1 MPWKHVRLWRQ
12 TDDVSIV
19 RLFLEFNP
27 IFFILKWLTQFEL
40 TGNFRYKPSSWN
52 DTFAKLQQL
61 QTERYFQ
68 ELLIKY
74 ANQVKANNPIRNYED
89 KIYFFFSSEEGTNLK
104 S

>member
-1 MPWKHVRLWRQ
+1 M
-12 TDDVSIV
+12 T
-19 RLFLEFNP
+19 LFE
-27 IFFILKWLTQFEL
+27 
-40 TGNFRYKPSSWN
+40 
-52 DTFAKLQQL
+52 KLQKL